1 MTREEF
7 ELRRL
12 KEDRALYRWLVP
24 IYVMILL
31 AFVAM
36 SIAAFFMGKAPI
48 SLGGALIILSL
59 ALRVPAILQ
68 HKTDT
73 VDAVAE
79 YEAYL
84 ANPERDES
92 MLSESTL
99 YALRTTPHSAKEL
112 KQQWL
117 AYGILSMVLIGSF
130 VFLLTVVW
138 DEPALLAVCSSL
150 LVMGIIMAWLTVG
163 AFRSWKIAVSLERL
177 DNE

>member
-48 SLGGALIILSL
+48 SLGGGLIILSL

-117 AYGILSMVLIGSF
+117 AYGTVVLIGSF

-163 AFRSWKIAVSLERL
+163 AFRSWKIAVSLEQL

>member
-99 YALRTTPHSAKEL
+99 TASSR
-112 KQQWL
+112 W
-117 AYGILSMVLIGSF
+117 
-130 VFLLTVVW
+130 
-138 DEPALLAVCSSL
+138 SSL
-150 LVMGIIMAWLTVG
+150 AALCFCLPSFGTSRPCLPSAPRFWLW
-163 AFRSWKIAVSLERL
+163 ASSWRG
-177 DNE
+177 

>member
-12 KEDRALYRWLVP
+12 KEDRALYHWLVP
-24 IYVMILL
+24 IYVAILV
-31 AFVAM
+31 AFVVM
-36 SIAAFFMGKAPI
+36 SIAGFFMGKAPI
-48 SLGGALIILSL
+48 SLGGGLIILSL
-59 ALRVPAILQ
+59 ALRVPSILQ
-68 HKTDT
+68 HKDDT

-92 MLSESTL
+92 MLSETTL

-117 AYGILSMVLIGSF
+117 AYGILSVVLIGSF

-138 DEPALLAVCSSL
+138 EEPVLLAVCSSL
-150 LVMGIIMAWLTVG
+150 LVMGVIMAWLAVG
-163 AFRSWKIAVSLERL
+163 AFRSWKIAVSLEQL

>member
-12 KEDRALYRWLVP
+12 KEDRALYPRLVP

-117 AYGILSMVLIGSF
+117 AYGILSVVLIGSF
-130 VFLLTVVW
+130 VFLLNVVGTSRHCLPSAPRFW
-138 DEPALLAVCSSL
+138 SWASSWR
-150 LVMGIIMAWLTVG
+150 G
-163 AFRSWKIAVSLERL
+163 
-177 DNE
+177 